1 MTRLHRLNGVTRLS
15 GLSRVFIAGW
25 LALWGCTHQGGHASS
40 HEGAPPAID
49 RVDWGRSVFRF
60 ETFRNERFWSD
71 TLGLAEGL
79 VRREVTPNAL
89 LAVGLQID
97 SDKLPS
103 DFRRSDVGIG
113 LYTDP
118 RATRRLI
125 EANAVIG
132 LVARQDRIGI
142 TCALC
147 HSRADDRFG
156 DGVGRRI
163 DGLPNTR
170 LRVGTLIAWGERSRA
185 YLPFLNL
192 FGLGRGPQVD
202 LAVAASH
209 EAEAVEDAVDAALL
223 SWPPGQADA
232 TPDGVGNPTEIPAL
246 WNLTDVGPYD
256 WDGMFAQAGDAH
268 NYFFSVVLDPTT
280 LAPPDGRSFFSDAQ
294 LLGGLIGGAYGRVL
308 QAIDPTM
315 ERPRLTAARAGG
327 VAFLRSSPRVGFRV
341 SGDDLDAMGAYLARV
356 LPPLHPIDEERG
368 AAGRRVFRQA
378 GCNECHLES
387 RETTGVIVPLRDLFP
402 GYDPKRIEPVTVSG
416 GAVLDDPKTGYDDRV
431 MVMSAEWRGAEIG
444 YKAPQLLGIGL
455 TPPYLHDGSVPTLE
469 ALLSPDR
476 GAFSPHPFY
485 VPHSDERADLV
496 AFLAAWDGRTYP

>member
-1 MTRLHRLNGVTRLS
+1 MS
-15 GLSRVFIAGW
+15 SR
-25 LALWGCTHQGGHASS
+25 
-40 HEGAPPAID
+40 EGEPPAID

-60 ETFRNERFWSD
+60 ETFRNEWFWSD

-79 VRREVTPNAL
+79 ARREVTPNAL
-89 LAVGLQID
+89 LAAGLQLD

-113 LYTDP
+113 PYTDP

-132 LVARQDRIGI
+132 LVARQDRIGV
-142 TCALC
+142 TCVLC

-156 DGVGRRI
+156 DGVGRRV

-170 LRVGTLIAWGERSRA
+170 LRVGTLIAWGERSRS
-185 YLPFLNL
+185 YVPFLNL

-202 LAVAASH
+202 PAVSAFDG
-209 EAEAVEDAVDAALL
+209 AEALEGAVDAALL

-232 TPDGVGNPTEIPAL
+232 TPDGVGNPTDIPAI

-256 WDGMFAQAGDAH
+256 WDGMFAHVGDAH
-268 NYFFSVVLDPTT
+268 NYFFGVVLDPTT
-280 LAPPDGRSFFSDAQ
+280 LATPGGRSFLSGVPPPMGDW
-294 LLGGLIGGAYGRVL
+294 LGGAYGAVL
-308 QAIDPTM
+308 QAIDPAM
-315 ERPRLTAARAGG
+315 ERPRVAADRVGG
-327 VAFLRSSPRVGFRV
+327 LPFLRSSPRLGFRV
-341 SGDDLDAMGAYLARV
+341 NGEDLDALSAYLARV
-356 LPPLHPIDEERG
+356 LPPRRDSIDEERV

-378 GCNECHLES
+378 GCNDCHLES
-387 RETTGVIVPLRDLFP
+387 RETTGMIVPIRDLLP
-402 GYDPKRIEPVTVSG
+402 GYDPQRIDLVTVPG
-416 GAVLDDPKTGYDDRV
+416 GSLLDDPRTGYDDRV
-431 MVMSAEWRGAEIG
+431 MAMNAAWRGGEVG
-444 YKAPQLLGIGL
+444 YKVPQLVGIGL
-455 TPPYLHDGSVPTLE
+455 TAPYLHDGSVSTLE

-485 VPHSDERADLV
+485 IRHPDERADIE